1 MALVKEVKVGD
12 RKIKFEFNKFAKQA
26 NGSVMVTSGGTQV
39 LVTAC
44 AATSSKPGQDFFPLG
59 VDYSEKLYAAG
70 RVPGGYRKREG
81 RPADHETLTAR
92 VIDRP
97 LRPCFPEGFLHE
109 TVISCTVVSYEL
121 GYSPAQLALM
131 GASAALMVSDIPFE
145 GPVCGLNIGM
155 DNEGN
160 FVVDPSEDQMTDLD
174 LTIAA
179 KPGAVLMV
187 EAGANFLS
195 EEKMLEAIA
204 HAQELMKPV
213 FEMQLQLREEIGKE
227 KMSFETNP
235 VDEAVM
241 ARVKDIATPKITNAF
256 AVKDKIERYKALDVA
271 KTEIID
277 EVITDSDDAD
287 EITPKIKQCIDE
299 LKYTIMRGQ
308 ILHDKTR
315 IDGRSTTEIRPIACE
330 VDTLLRAHGSSL
342 FTRGETQALA
352 SVTLGAPADRLRYE
366 TLYNRDAE
374 DFFMLHYNFPPY
386 CVGEARMPRSTSRR
400 EIGHGTLAKK
410 ALERVIPSQ
419 EDFGY
424 TVRVVSEV
432 LESNG
437 SSSMATVCSGTM
449 ALLNAGV
456 PIKEPIAGIA
466 MGLVKKDETY
476 TILSDILGDE
486 DHLGD
491 MDFKVCGGKDGITAL
506 QMDIKIGGL
515 SNQILEEALAQAKD
529 GRLHILGKMSEAISE
544 VNEVSELAPQIFKLV
559 INKDKVRDL
568 IGPGGKNV
576 KKIIAD
582 TGCSLDIDDSGVVS
596 ITAPDTVSA
605 EAAKSMVRTLTTD
618 PEVGAIYLGR
628 VTKVV
633 DFGCFVEITPGTEG
647 LVHISQLEE
656 GRVEKVTDIVN
667 ENDEIMV
674 KLIDID
680 RQGRLKLSRKDA
692 IGQKPTEFK

>member
-12 RKIKFEFNKFAKQA
+12 RTIKFEFNKFAKQA

-44 AATSSKPGQDFFPLG
+44 AATSAKPGQDFFPLG
-59 VDYSEKLYAAG
+59 VDYTEKLYSAG
-70 RVPGGYRKREG
+70 RIPGGYKKREG

-97 LRPCFPEGFLHE
+97 LRPCFPEGFVHE
-109 TVISCTVVSYEL
+109 TVIQCTVVSYEL
-121 GYSPAQLALM
+121 GHSPAQLALM
-131 GASAALMVSDIPFE
+131 GASAALMISDIPFD
-145 GPVCGLNIGM
+145 GPVCALNIGM
-155 DNEGN
+155 DKDGN
-160 FVVDPSEDQMTDLD
+160 FLIDPPENEKTDLD

-195 EEKMLEAIA
+195 EQKMLEAITF
-204 HAQELMKPV
+204 AQESMKPI
-213 FEMQLQLREEIGKE
+213 FEMQIQLREEIGKE
-227 KMSFETNP
+227 KMSFEANSF
-235 VDEAVM
+235 DEEVM
-241 ARVKDIATPKITNAF
+241 ARMKDIATPKVEAAF
-256 AVKDKIERYKALDVA
+256 SIKEKQERYKALDLA
-271 KTEIID
+271 KDEIIEAVVTED
-277 EVITDSDDAD
+277 DGEDITA
-287 EITPKIKQCIDE
+287 KIKDCYEEI
-299 LKYTIMRGQ
+299 KYNVMRRQ
-308 ILHDKTR
+308 ILHDKSR
-315 IDGRSTTEIRPIACE
+315 IDGRGTTEIRPIACE
-330 VDTLLRAHGSSL
+330 VGTLMRAHGSSL

-352 SVTLGAPADRLRYE
+352 SVTLGSPSDRLRFE
-366 TLYNRDAE
+366 TLYDKDSDE
-374 DFFMLHYNFPPY
+374 TFMLHYNFPPY
-386 CVGEARMPRSTSRR
+386 SVGEARMPRSTSRR
-400 EIGHGTLAKK
+400 EIGHGALARK
-410 ALERVIPSQ
+410 ALERVIPST

-424 TVRVVSEV
+424 TVRLVSEV

-449 ALLNAGV
+449 ALLHAGV
-456 PIKEPIAGIA
+456 PISEPIAGIA
-466 MGLVKKDETY
+466 MGLVKEGETY

-515 SNQILEEALAQAKD
+515 SNEILAEALDQAKT
-529 GRLHILGKMSEAISE
+529 GRLHILGKMAEAITE
-544 VNEVSELAPQIFKLV
+544 VNEVSQYAPQIFKV
-559 INKDKVRDL
+559 QIKKDKVRDL

-582 TGCSLDIDDSGVVS
+582 TGCSLDIEDSGVVS
-596 ITAPDTVSA
+596 ITAPNTMSA
-605 EAAKSMVRTLTTD
+605 EAAKTMIRKLTTD

-656 GRVEKVTDIVN
+656 GRVEKVTDVIN
-667 ENDEIMV
+667 ENDEVMV
-674 KLIDID
+674 KVIEID
-680 RQGRLKLSRKDA
+680 RQGRLKLSRKEA
-692 IGQKPTEFK
+692 LGQKPTFED

>member
-1 MALVKEVKVGD
+1 MW
-12 RKIKFEFNKFAKQA
+12 
-26 NGSVMVTSGGTQV
+26 
-39 LVTAC
+39 
-44 AATSSKPGQDFFPLG
+44 ATSSKPGQDFFPLG

-121 GYSPAQLALM
+121 GYSPAQLAVM

-235 VDEAVM
+235 IDEAVM

-330 VDTLLRAHGSSL
+330 VDTL
-342 FTRGETQALA
+342 
-352 SVTLGAPADRLRYE
+352 
-366 TLYNRDAE
+366 
-374 DFFMLHYNFPPY
+374 
-386 CVGEARMPRSTSRR
+386 
-400 EIGHGTLAKK
+400 
-410 ALERVIPSQ
+410 
-419 EDFGY
+419 
-424 TVRVVSEV
+424 
-432 LESNG
+432 
-437 SSSMATVCSGTM
+437 
-449 ALLNAGV
+449 
-456 PIKEPIAGIA
+456 
-466 MGLVKKDETY
+466 
-476 TILSDILGDE
+476 
-486 DHLGD
+486 
-491 MDFKVCGGKDGITAL
+491 
-506 QMDIKIGGL
+506 
-515 SNQILEEALAQAKD
+515 
-529 GRLHILGKMSEAISE
+529 
-544 VNEVSELAPQIFKLV
+544 
-559 INKDKVRDL
+559 
-568 IGPGGKNV
+568 
-576 KKIIAD
+576 
-582 TGCSLDIDDSGVVS
+582 
-596 ITAPDTVSA
+596 
-605 EAAKSMVRTLTTD
+605 
-618 PEVGAIYLGR
+618 
-628 VTKVV
+628 
-633 DFGCFVEITPGTEG
+633 
-647 LVHISQLEE
+647 
-656 GRVEKVTDIVN
+656 
-667 ENDEIMV
+667 
-674 KLIDID
+674 
-680 RQGRLKLSRKDA
+680 
-692 IGQKPTEFK
+692 